1 MAEPHDQGAAAE
13 RYAAIEAAYCE
24 DRWGDVLTQGR
35 KLLEDLGPEED
46 ALATA
51 LRQRL
56 HLLMAHTHLHG
67 LGDRDTAEDLYRQV
81 LNTANAEPALRRS
94 AEEGLQQCAR
104 PTIRP
109 PAETEAIPSAVTPP
123 SPAPSPAP
131 ERPLPEPVAP
141 PLALDP
147 AMPFS
152 AGSGSSGTGPIQA
165 AATPWLQA
173 DPEPPAFAVPAEE
186 AEEIDAKTPAW
197 ESEPESEPTST
208 PTTPPPTA
216 APALMADVVE
226 EPELLDVH
234 RADPLRAEEIEL
246 ELREPPSTA
255 AAAAQVLAASVTA
268 EALAEMARGRAE
280 PVAPSAAER
289 QPQADARAIPTI
301 EGASVTEPLP
311 EEPAI
316 ADVPPLLQIEEEEED
331 DPDLLEGLLQVALG

>member
-1 MAEPHDQGAAAE
+1 MAEPHEQRAPAD
-13 RYAAIEAAYCE
+13 RYAAIEAAYCD
-24 DRWGDVLTQGR
+24 DRWPDVLTQGR
-35 KLLEDLGPEED
+35 KLLEDLGAEDD

-56 HLLMAHTHLHG
+56 QLLMAHTHLHG

-104 PTIRP
+104 STIRP
-109 PAETEAIPSAVTPP
+109 ATATEDAPSAVAPP
-123 SPAPSPAP
+123 SPAQAPAT

-141 PLALDP
+141 SLELDP
-147 AMPFS
+147 AVPFG
-152 AGSGSSGTGPIQA
+152 AGTGTSGIGAIQA

-173 DPEPPAFAVPAEE
+173 NPDIPAAAVPAEK
-186 AEEIDAKTPAW
+186 AEEIDAKAPAL
-197 ESEPESEPTST
+197 ESAATST
-208 PTTPPPTA
+208 PTTPAPSA
-216 APALMADVVE
+216 APSLMAEVVE

-268 EALAEMARGRAE
+268 EAMAEVAAGRAE
-280 PVAPSAAER
+280 PMPPSALER
-289 QPQADARAIPTI
+289 QPEANPLAIPTI
-301 EGASVTEPLP
+301 E
-311 EEPAI
+311 EPAI
-316 ADVPPLLQIEEEEED
+316 ANALTLPLIEEDED
-331 DPDLLEGLLQVALG
+331 DQDLLEGLLQVALG